1 MPFLGNQP
9 STGYSTIVKD
19 DFTANGNDT
28 VFTLSRTA
36 ASATS
41 IAVFVG
47 NVRQEPTDAYTV
59 NGTTLT
65 MSAAP
70 ANGAN
75 FYVLHIS
82 GAVENSS
89 VPASG
94 TVGTNQLANNAVTT
108 AKIADDQITAAKLNT
123 TGTASASTFLRGDMA
138 WATPTDQGKVL
149 QVVQTVKTDTFSYTG
164 STFTDVTGLSAS
176 ITPSSTS
183 NKILISMTI
192 NGAANY
198 RYAAIRLLRDSTDI
212 FIGDAASNRTRVT
225 IPIDGNHEETSQNYI
240 ARNMGLTYLDSP
252 STTSSVTYKIQVA
265 NTYNASYIT
274 YINRTPNDT
283 DAGFT
288 PRSASNIVLM
298 EIAG

>member
-28 VFTLSRTA
+28 VFTLSQAA

-94 TVGTNQLANNAVTT
+94 TVGTSQLANSAVTT
-108 AKIADDQITAAKLNT
+108 AKIADDQITSAKLANAINIT
-123 TGTASASTFLRGDMA
+123 SGNSLTIDSGATITNNGAATGF
-138 WATPTDQGKVL
+138 GKVL
-149 QVVQTVKTDTFSYTG
+149 QYVISTYTTQTSTSLVIPNDG
-164 STFTDVTGLSAS
+164 SIPQNTEGVEILTATITPTSAS
-176 ITPSSTS
+176 NKLLIEFDAPFLGGDRPMGHALALFQDSGADAIVASTVTIGNTTWS
-183 NKILISMTI
+183 DSCHLRHYMTSGTTSATTFKVRWGVI
-192 NGAANY
+192 NGV
-198 RYAAIRLLRDSTDI
+198 
-212 FIGDAASNRTRVT
+212 G
-225 IPIDGNHEETSQNYI
+225 
-240 ARNMGLTYLDSP
+240 
-252 STTSSVTYKIQVA
+252 
-265 NTYNASYIT
+265 
-274 YINRTPNDT
+274 YINRWDT
-283 DAGFT
+283 GSIFGAGAT
-288 PRSASNIVLM
+288 QAILKITELSV
-298 EIAG
+298 